1 MKKCLSIPVF
11 FFLTIIFSQTTLAKV
26 ITVNNRLDI
35 GVADYSN
42 LQSAYDNANAGD
54 TLLVYPSETSYAGI
68 DIARKIIL
76 IGSGFTSTPNQ
87 PATKIS
93 GTVNFL
99 TGSEGSVIESFGGEF
114 NITVTNANS
123 IAISKNK
130 LGSIIIED
138 SFNTM
143 LFGNNSPSLTIKGNS
158 LVEASNNILRS
169 SQTPLTLEA
178 NSALNI
184 SNSIMVV
191 DNSNLLIKGGTV
203 TGKNNLI
210 YYVKIFNWY
219 SYLGYYEDSK
229 VNFYYS
235 LIDYYSEFNNLFSDN
250 YNLKP
255 GSAASGTGENST
267 DMGIYGGATPFVDGG
282 YPSIPIIYQLDVP
295 LTGSQKDGLNVT
307 IKAKTDK

>member
-1 MKKCLSIPVF
+1 MKTNSLI
-11 FFLTIIFSQTTLAKV
+11 LLIFVVLFSLKSTAKV
-26 ITVNNRLDI
+26 ITVNNRLDLA
-35 GVADYSN
+35 VADYSS
-42 LQSAYDNANAGD
+42 LQLAYDDASAGD
-54 TLLVYPSETSYAGI
+54 TLLVYPSETPYAGI
-68 DIARKIIL
+68 DIAKKVIL
-76 IGSGFTSTPNQ
+76 IGSGFTSTANL

-99 TGSEGSVIESFGGEF
+99 TGSDGSVIESFGGEF

-123 IAISKNK
+123 IAISKNA
-130 LGSIIIED
+130 LASIVIED

-143 LFGNNSPSLTIKGNS
+143 LFGNNSPSLTLKGNS
-158 LVEASNNILRS
+158 LVEASNNIFRS
-169 SQTPLTLEA
+169 SQTPIILEA

-191 DNSNLLIKGGTV
+191 DNTYLLIRGGTV

-210 YYVKIFNWY
+210 YYLKAYGWNIIY
-219 SYLGYYEDSK
+219 GYYEESN

-235 LIDYYSEFNNLFSDN
+235 LIDYYSEFSNLFSDG
-250 YNLKP
+250 YHLKP
-255 GSAASGTGENST
+255 DSPASGTGENGT

-295 LTGSQKDGLNVT
+295 LTGSQKDGINVT
-307 IKAKTDK
+307 IKAKSNN